1 MPFIGNT
8 DGDRR
13 RMLDTLG
20 IAETAELFTDIPAD
34 LRYPELGLP
43 EPLSELEVVRE
54 GERLAAGNAAACG
67 RLSFLGGGA
76 YGHFVPS
83 IVDYLASRGEFTTSY
98 TPYQAEA
105 SQGTL
110 QAIFEYQS
118 MAAELLDIDVVNA
131 SQYDGATAFAEA
143 AAMALRAT
151 GSGRRK
157 IVIGP
162 AIHPQYLEVLEGY
175 LQAADVEIGYAG
187 TDGAAA
193 AADRADG
200 ETAAVMVQSPDF
212 LGRVH
217 DLRGIADRV
226 HETGA
231 LFVVHTDPIAAA
243 LFRAPGT
250 DGADIVTAEGQPLG
264 IPLSY
269 GGPYLGMFGCRR
281 TLVRRMPG
289 RLVGETA
296 DAEGSRGFVLT
307 LSTREQHIRR
317 EKATSNICTNQGLM
331 ALRAGIYMAAM
342 GPHGMQRVARLSYD
356 AAHEAAARIDSLPG
370 FTVEP
375 GLFFR
380 EFAVQTPVPA
390 REIID
395 AAHDEDISPGLDLG
409 RFYPDRDRDL
419 LIAFTEQ
426 HTARDIDRLVRLLG
440 RWS

>member
-20 IAETAELFTDIPAD
+20 LTDTGELFADIPED
-34 LRYPELGLP
+34 VRYPDLDLP
-43 EPLSELEVVRE
+43 EPFAELEVLRE
-54 GERLAAGNAAACG
+54 TDRLAARNAASCG

-76 YGHFVPS
+76 YDHFVPS
-83 IVDYLASRGEFTTSY
+83 VVDYLASRGEFATSY

-143 AAMALRAT
+143 AAMAVRA
-151 GSGRRK
+151 GRSGRRK
-157 IVIGP
+157 LIVAEGT
-162 AIHPQYLEVLEGY
+162 HPQYLEVLRGY
-175 LQAADVEIGYAG
+175 LQATDVKIVETGTADVAASQ
-187 TDGAAA
+187 TDE
-193 AADRADG
+193 
-200 ETAAVMVQSPDF
+200 ETAAVLVQTPDF
-212 LGRVH
+212 FGRVH

-226 HETGA
+226 HDAGA

-243 LFRAPGT
+243 LFRPPGA
-250 DGADIVTAEGQPLG
+250 DGADIISAEGQPLG

-269 GGPYLGMFGCRR
+269 GGPYLGMLGCRQK
-281 TLVRRMPG
+281 LVRKMPG
-289 RLVGETA
+289 RIVGETA
-296 DAEGSRGFVLT
+296 DTEGTRGFVLT

-331 ALRAGIYMAAM
+331 ALRAAIYMAAM
-342 GPHGMQRVARLSYD
+342 GPRGMQQVARLSYEN
-356 AAHEAAARIDSLPG
+356 AHEAATRIDALPG
-370 FTVEP
+370 FTVLP

-380 EFAVQTPVPA
+380 EFAVQTPVA
-390 REIID
+390 AAEIVSAGDD
-395 AAHDEDISPGLDLG
+395 AGVSPGIDLG
-409 RFYPDRDRDL
+409 RFYPDKKDQL
-419 LIAFTEQ
+419 LVALTEQ
-426 HTARDIDRLVRLLG
+426 HTAADIEQLVTLLE
-440 RWS
+440 RWAR

>member
-1 MPFIGNT
+1 MPFIANT
-8 DGDRR
+8 DDDRR
-13 RMLDTLG
+13 RMLETLG
-20 IAETAELFTDIPAD
+20 LRDTSELFADVPQD
-34 LRYPELGLP
+34 LRFPDLQLP
-43 EPLSELEVVRE
+43 EPLAELEVLRE
-54 GERLAAGNAAACG
+54 TDRLAALNAAASG

-83 IVDYLASRGEFTTSY
+83 IVDYLASRGEFATSY

-118 MAAELLDIDVVNA
+118 MAAALLDIDIVNA

-143 AAMALRAT
+143 AAMAVRAS

-157 IVIGP
+157 LVLAGGIN
-162 AIHPQYLEVLEGY
+162 PQYLEVLGGY
-175 LQAADVEIGYAG
+175 LQAADVEV
-187 TDGAAA
+187 AAA
-193 AADRADG
+193 EASGGRQTLSAASRAAEMAD
-200 ETAAVMVQSPDF
+200 ESTAAVLIQSPDF

-217 DLRGIADRV
+217 DLRGLADRV

-231 LFVVHTDPIAAA
+231 LLVVHTDPIAAA
-243 LFRAPGT
+243 LFRPPGA

-281 TLVRRMPG
+281 GLVRKMPG
-289 RLVGETA
+289 RVVGETV
-296 DAEGSRGFVLT
+296 DTEGRRGFVLT

-331 ALRAGIYMAAM
+331 ALRAAIYMAAM
-342 GPHGMQRVARLSYD
+342 GPSGMRRVARLCYD
-356 AAHEAAARIDSLPG
+356 NAHEAARRIDALPG

-375 GLFFR
+375 GIFFK
-380 EFAVQTPVPA
+380 EFRAP
-390 REIID
+390 R
-395 AAHDEDISPGLDLG
+395 
-409 RFYPDRDRDL
+409 
-419 LIAFTEQ
+419 
-426 HTARDIDRLVRLLG
+426 
-440 RWS
+440 